1 MNVADRILQL
11 DLKIG
16 GHHRGDCPA
25 CGGDNTFTVTRTI
38 EGTLYN
44 CYKAG
49 FKFSGRKTSS
59 IRVSDLSGH
68 VRSSTHESQ
77 EPFALPR
84 HVVMGHS
91 QIREWLS
98 IYDYPISERDIYYD
112 LTESRIV
119 FPIYHGGEIVDATGR
134 STSPERLPKW
144 KRYGSSGYAYTYGEG
159 TVAVVVEDAISAA
172 VAGSTDANCTGMAL
186 LGTSLLP
193 SHVEQL
199 QGYTAV
205 IVALDPDAAKK
216 TLEITQELRGQLLSR
231 GHTQNK
237 VFAAR
242 LEDDLKYRRKN
253 DMVLMR
259 DKIAE
264 FTEPN

>member
-1 MNVADRILQL
+1 
-11 DLKIG
+11 
-16 GHHRGDCPA
+16 
-25 CGGDNTFTVTRTI
+25 
-38 EGTLYN
+38 
-44 CYKAG
+44 
-49 FKFSGRKTSS
+49 
-59 IRVSDLSGH
+59 
-68 VRSSTHESQ
+68 
-77 EPFALPR
+77 
-84 HVVMGHS
+84 
-91 QIREWLS
+91 
-98 IYDYPISERDIYYD
+98 
-112 LTESRIV
+112 
-119 FPIYHGGEIVDATGR
+119 
-134 STSPERLPKW
+134 
-144 KRYGSSGYAYTYGEG
+144 
-159 TVAVVVEDAISAA
+159 
-172 VAGSTDANCTGMAL
+172 MAL

-216 TLEITQELRGQLLSR
+216 PLEITQELRGKLLSR
-231 GHTQNK
+231 GHTKNK